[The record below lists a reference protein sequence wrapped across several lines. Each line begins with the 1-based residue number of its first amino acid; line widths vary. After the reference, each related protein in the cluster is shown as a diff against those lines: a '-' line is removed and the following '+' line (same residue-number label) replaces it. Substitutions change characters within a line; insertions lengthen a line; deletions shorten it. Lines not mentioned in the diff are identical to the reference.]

1 MNREELKK
9 EYPQMPVSFMEAVNK
24 SVAAELDKNG
34 KVIKMKKR
42 ILLVLAATL
51 AIAVTAIGAG
61 KASYSIAR
69 GDALSDFTD
78 ESKIP
83 EKAEDI
89 GAGFKYVTE
98 FENGYRF
105 EKGHTTN
112 CEDRDDNDVALRKY
126 KSLDLIYTGDAGKLY
141 FSAEKYNNTM
151 DTEDGEITAHI
162 QPYKCVPV
170 DYELTEQDEEDM
182 ESGKYVM
189 SVGSEE
195 VELYDVYHVTWH
207 EDGVLYMLM
216 QYSYSGSL
224 TLDEMTEMAEEIQAA
239 EVCEI
244 K

>member
-9 EYPQMPVSFMEAVNK
+9 EYPQMPDSFLETVNK

-61 KASYSIAR
+61 KAAYTVAR
-69 GDALSDFTD
+69 SDAFSDFTD

-83 EKAEDI
+83 DKAEDI
-89 GAGFKYVTE
+89 GVDFKYVTE

-105 EKGHTTN
+105 NKGYISN
-112 CEDRDDNDVALRKY
+112 CDERDDNDVSIKKY
-126 KSLDLIYTGDAGKLY
+126 KSLDLIYIRDAGKLF
-141 FSAEKYNNTM
+141 FSVEEYNNTM
-151 DTEDGEITAHI
+151 DTEDGEISAFI

-170 DYELTEQDEEDM
+170 DYELTEQDKEDM
-182 ESGKYVM
+182 ESGKYVI

-207 EDGVLYMLM
+207 EDGVQYMLM

-239 EVCEI
+239 EAD
-244 K
+244 